1 MTKCK
6 NKRPI
11 NCLQAH
17 PKCFQYLFHLNIM
30 SPCPTN
36 CINII
41 GGLVVSQNQKN
52 FGSLLFSTLL
62 DQKFG
67 GASCRRYWVYVVFY
81 NLIFVYLKRVLW
93 GSLGSNVASFE
104 IWHFYGITKFSV
116 QILSVFQ
123 ENVRPKKS
131 KIYHFMCRK

>member
-41 GGLVVSQNQKN
+41 GGLVVSQNQKI
-52 FGSLLFSTLL
+52 FGSLLLSTLL

-67 GASCRRYWVYVVFY
+67 GASLAHNFFA
-81 NLIFVYLKRVLW
+81 LLFFSPQFFGSQIF
-93 GSLGSNVASFE
+93 AH
-104 IWHFYGITKFSV
+104 IFYGTY
-116 QILSVFQ
+116 LSALYLFVWGGGQ
-123 ENVRPKKS
+123 KLYKSKS
-131 KIYHFMCRK
+131 KILKII